1 MADRSKQSE
10 GTHEFYSATGS
21 VAPQGLASGALLKDR
36 YRIEGELGRGGI
48 GVVYLGRDERL
59 HGMPVVIKFL
69 LDDSSQSAWLAKK
82 FMQEAE
88 ALTRINHPGVVRVI
102 DRDRAEDGKPFF
114 VMEFINGKPLR
125 SVMNAEGMD
134 FEYVA
139 ALIRQVGAA
148 LSAAHREGIFH
159 RDLKPENIML
169 ETLSSGDE
177 QIKLIDFG
185 IAKVR
190 DSQAGATTENGMIAG
205 SLNYIAPEQ
214 LMGEAVGP
222 ASDIYALAIVVYEMV
237 TGRRPFNPDAP
248 NTAVAVHQL
257 MVMQQGEQVVP
268 PKRLRPS
275 LPESAQTVIL
285 NALAWEASRRPQDA
299 RVFSDQLANALTDA
313 TASFAPTVL
322 GATPALS
329 ERASL
334 AIHPPQTLPH
344 AARETRPDVA
354 APPIAE
360 PQKSQLPVAKIVA
373 GVAVAVVV
381 LALIGVLAGKLFWS
395 KSGEPGSTDHSPS
408 AAASDAPA
416 NAIPERVLNYAI
428 LMQKDPR
435 RYPGSKPFQLPGEV
449 VFSPG
454 DRVRLLFSSPQSG
467 ALYLINESP
476 TLAGDASA
484 FNILFPSP
492 TSNNNAAQLAAGQP
506 VQIPERGDGFIL
518 DAEEGTE
525 KLWLVWSAKPID
537 ELEALKRWANPQDKG
552 EIKDANQVTSLRE
565 FLTRHATPAPEMQRD
580 EETKQTTLKARADLL
595 VKLIKL
601 EHH

>member
-1 MADRSKQSE
+1 MADQTKQTD
-10 GTHEFYSATGS
+10 GTHEFYSATGGH
-21 VAPQGLASGALLKDR
+21 VAQPLGPGVLLKDR
-36 YRIEGELGRGGI
+36 YRVERELGRGGI
-48 GVVYLGRDERL
+48 GVVYLARDERL
-59 HGMPVVIKFL
+59 HSMRVVIKFL

-82 FMQEAE
+82 FLQEAE
-88 ALTRINHPGVVRVI
+88 ALTRISHPGVVRVI

-125 SVMNAEGMD
+125 SVMKAEGMD

-139 ALIRQVGAA
+139 ALIRQIGPA
-148 LSAAHREGIFH
+148 LNAAHREGVFH

-190 DSQAGATTENGMIAG
+190 DSQAGATTEAGLVAG

-214 LMGEAVGP
+214 LMGEAISP
-222 ASDIYALAIVVYEMV
+222 ASDIYALAIIVYEMV
-237 TGRRPFNPDAP
+237 TGRRPFNPDSP
-248 NTAVAVHQL
+248 STAVAVHQL
-257 MVMQQGEQVVP
+257 MIMQQGEQIVP

-275 LPESAQTVIL
+275 LPESAQTIIL
-285 NALAWEASRRPQDA
+285 NALAWDASRRPQDA
-299 RVFSDQLANALTDA
+299 RLFSDQLASALTDA
-313 TASFAPTVL
+313 TPSFEPTVFA
-322 GATPALS
+322 ATQGIS
-329 ERASL
+329 ERPSL
-334 AIHPPQTLPH
+334 VIQPQATLPH

-354 APPIAE
+354 PPPVVA
-360 PQKSQLPVAKIVA
+360 PQKKGVAFALVIVA
-373 GVAVAVVV
+373 LVAVVI
-381 LALIGVLAGKLFWS
+381 IGVFAGRTLWS
-395 KSGEPGSTDHSPS
+395 KNSEPSATNHSPS
-408 AAASDAPA
+408 AASTDV
-416 NAIPERVLNYAI
+416 PERILNYAI
-428 LMQKDPR
+428 IMQKDPR

-454 DRVRLLFSSPQSG
+454 DRVRLTFNSPQTG
-467 ALYLINESP
+467 LLYLINESP
-476 TLAGDASA
+476 ALAGGASA

-492 TSNNNAAQLAAGQP
+492 TSNNGSAQLAAGQQ

-525 KLWLVWSAKPID
+525 KLWLVWSAQAID

-552 EIKDANQVTSLRE
+552 EIKDANQITSLRE
-565 FLTRHATPAPEMQRD
+565 FLTRHATPAPEMRRD
-580 EETKQTTLKARADLL
+580 DEAKQTMLKARADTF